1 MEHTKSA
8 VSDILKK
15 VRELEIKSKKLTSNI
30 FSGEYHSAFKGRGMS
45 FKEVREY
52 AAGDDIRFID
62 WNTSARFGHPFSKV
76 FEEERELTVMLL
88 LDCSASN
95 LAGSHTQQKKELI
108 IEMAAILAF
117 SAISNNDKVGA
128 LLFTD
133 QTELFI
139 PPKKGKEHV
148 LYIVR
153 EMLSAE
159 PSSKRTDISEAIRFF
174 NQTLRQK
181 GIVFLISDFETDGYT
196 KALKTVAR
204 RHDCIAI
211 QVHDRVEYNFPNA
224 GLVPVQDAETEQI
237 VWVDSSDA
245 AFRDYWNRV
254 HQSHINLSEEAIK
267 RSGWDY
273 IRFETGEDYVK
284 LLQGFFIK
292 RIKR

>member
-15 VRELEIKSKKLTSNI
+15 VRELEIKSKKLTTNI

-62 WNTSARFGHPFSKV
+62 WNTSARFGHPYSKV

-139 PPKKGKEHV
+139 PPKKGKDH
-148 LYIVR
+148 
-153 EMLSAE
+153 
-159 PSSKRTDISEAIRFF
+159 
-174 NQTLRQK
+174 
-181 GIVFLISDFETDGYT
+181 
-196 KALKTVAR
+196 
-204 RHDCIAI
+204 
-211 QVHDRVEYNFPNA
+211 
-224 GLVPVQDAETEQI
+224 
-237 VWVDSSDA
+237 
-245 AFRDYWNRV
+245 
-254 HQSHINLSEEAIK
+254 
-267 RSGWDY
+267 
-273 IRFETGEDYVK
+273 
-284 LLQGFFIK
+284 
-292 RIKR
+292 